1 MSTIPAVDSRM
12 VFCEQ
17 GSKEWFDCR
26 LGSMTSSRVAD
37 GTAKRKRVKAGEVAE
52 EMACRRDMRF
62 ELVLER
68 LTGKATEHYVSRW
81 MKEGKEKEPLAR
93 TEYEIATDCT
103 TEQVGYI
110 YHPTLKWA
118 GASPDGLVGDDGL
131 VEIKCPSVYTHL
143 EYLLSGEIPEDYQK
157 QMLWQ
162 MACSERQWCDFVS
175 YSPDVPQEYQ
185 LFIVRLERDD
195 KSISGMTLEVE
206 QFLADVDKT
215 LAELKER
222 IRHEA
227 I

>member
-1 MSTIPAVDSRM
+1 MSTIPAVDSRI
-12 VFCEQ
+12 VICEQ

-26 LGSMTSSRVAD
+26 LGAVTSSRIAD
-37 GTAKRKRVKAGEVAE
+37 AIAKRKRVKAGEVAE

-68 LTGKATEHYVSRW
+68 LTGKPTEHYVSCW

-103 TEQVGYI
+103 TEQIGYV
-110 YHPTLKWA
+110 YHPTIKWA

-131 VEIKCPSVYTHL
+131 VEIKCPAIYTHL

-162 MACSERQWCDFVS
+162 MVCSERSWCDFVS
-175 YSPDVPQEYQ
+175 YSPDVPEEYQ

-195 KSISGMTLEVE
+195 KLISGMTLEVE
-206 QFLADVDKT
+206 QFIADVERT
-215 LAELKER
+215 LTELKER
-222 IRHEA
+222 NRNEKF
-227 I
+227 